1 MYICIHLMNS
11 KIQNRYF
18 ASAMDV
24 VQDGWHLPHSTFVS
38 ALKRR
43 QSYDTDAQNIQHDIP
58 AQNEYY
64 EAVVGKDL
72 VVNVHSKDHAFV
84 NGKQV
89 NRGAHIS
96 SKTQAF
102 TLVNAYPLQFS
113 ATSKFHP
120 DRDPVMSIPSLL
132 AFIQKY
138 PQHEFFVTSTMSEN
152 YQAGF
157 VNLFVRTLPLNVDAP
172 FDLCLEKFRHGSTPL
187 KNRKLELFVNLGPGP
202 GLSFL
207 AWAALKTMN
216 AVLSWSRRGEPD
228 IPFAAKGQR
237 TGFPGMT
244 MSNYTAVKHFQGNN
258 WLSHTCYLNPKLM
271 KNWAAKILFE
281 RLEDGAIKNCILDF
295 SYVLEG
301 NEFDAKEFPERVVC
315 SMRSVHINFDV
326 SSVPLVCYENI
337 EEKNEDKPATDTL
350 QAIKDNEDK
359 DNEKKYSTRVT
370 KDDQNHTHKLQ
381 THINLTDPQYTPLLQ
396 TLNAL
401 HGRMSRQVSHTGDCK
416 EIPLLDLYEVEDL
429 RRYLIAC
436 DCNVGRAVDRL
447 IVSAEW
453 KLSRSDLIQQKKKR
467 NGGHS
472 SSHHVPQVFHQG
484 YDLCHNPILYF
495 LNKMPGSWDKH
506 IPSIVEEVITCVDET
521 LHKHSSETKLT
532 VIVVLGMP
540 LISNCNPKEYSVHT
554 NYKLVTELTQIMSTH
569 YPERLAQC
577 LVVPDGW
584 WDTVLGTSGLFAY
597 VPNEATRNKVVMIKC
612 LEDLKEFV
620 DVKKLSDIVGG
631 ARSYLLDK
639 N

>member
-1 MYICIHLMNS
+1 MNS
-11 KIQNRYF
+11 KIRNRHF
-18 ASAMDV
+18 ASAMEV
-24 VQDGWHLPHSTFVS
+24 VQDGWQLPHSTFVS

-43 QSYDTDAQNIQHDIP
+43 QSYDTDAQNIKHDIP

-72 VVNVHSKDHAFV
+72 VVNVHSQDHAFV

-102 TLVNAYPLQFS
+102 TLVSAYALQFS

-157 VNLFVRTLPLNVDAP
+157 INLFVRTLPLNVDAP

-187 KNRKLELFVNLGPGP
+187 KNRKLELFINLGPGP

-228 IPFAAKGQR
+228 IPFAAKGER

-315 SMRSVHINFDV
+315 SMRSVHIDFDV
-326 SSVPLVCYENI
+326 SSVPLVCYDNI
-337 EEKNEDKPATDTL
+337 EEKNEPARDTL
-350 QAIKDNEDK
+350 QDIKDNEDE
-359 DNEKKYSTRVT
+359 DDEKKYSTRVI
-370 KDDQNHTHKLQ
+370 KSDQNHTRKLQ
-381 THINLTDPQYTPLLQ
+381 TKINQTDPQYAPLLQ

-401 HGRMSRQVSHTGDCK
+401 HRRMSRQVLQNGDCK

-447 IVSAEW
+447 TASAEW
-453 KLSRSDLIQQKKKR
+453 KLGRSNLIKKEKKR

-506 IPSIVEEVITCVDET
+506 IPSIVEEVITRVDET
-521 LHKHSSETKLT
+521 LQKHSSETKLT

-554 NYKLVTELTQIMSTH
+554 NYKLVTELTQVMSMH

-597 VPNEATRNKVVMIKC
+597 VPNEATRNKVVMINS
-612 LEDLKEFV
+612 LEDLKEYV
-620 DVKKLSDIVGG
+620 DVKELSDIVGG
-631 ARSYLLDK
+631 AQSYLLDK